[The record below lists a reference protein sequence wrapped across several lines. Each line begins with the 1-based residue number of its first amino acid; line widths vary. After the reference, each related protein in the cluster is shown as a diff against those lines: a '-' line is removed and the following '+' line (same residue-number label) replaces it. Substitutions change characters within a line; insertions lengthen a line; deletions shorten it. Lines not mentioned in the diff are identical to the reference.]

1 MGFERSRLGYPV
13 SDETGMSGGR
23 LSRFE
28 GGEITWTQTGG
39 PKAVLSSGF
48 GDDNV
53 GVPADG

>member
-1 MGFERSRLGYPV
+1 MEACSKLRYPV
-13 SDETGMSGGR
+13 SDEMNMAGGR

-28 GGEITWTQTGG
+28 GGEIDWTPTGG
-39 PKAVLSSGF
+39 PRAVLSSGF